1 MDKFIKMIFLI
12 GLVIICLLTRLDIIG
27 GINRGLNPKK
37 FKKIDISK
45 KKIFVPFHRRH
56 FFKKIK
62 GYKPEFDGSVFKI
75 TYILTLCAY
84 FHFVCSL
91 IFLALYAFFWN
102 ALALILFV
110 CWDFLF
116 SCIISTIDGLVT
128 SSFRRRLKD
137 EGPDFKI

>member
-1 MDKFIKMIFLI
+1 MDKVMTIIFWI

-27 GINRGLNPKK
+27 GINGGLNPKK

-45 KKIFVPFHRRH
+45 KKIFVPFHSRH

-62 GYKPEFDGSVFKI
+62 GYKPAFDGSVFKI
-75 TYILTLCAY
+75 TYILTLCTY
-84 FHFVCSL
+84 FHFLCSL

-102 ALALILFV
+102 TLTLIFLF

-116 SCIISTIDGLVT
+116 SCIIVIIDDLVER
-128 SSFRRRLKD
+128 SLRRRLKD

>member
-1 MDKFIKMIFLI
+1 MDKVIAIIFLI

-37 FKKIDISK
+37 FKKIDVSK
-45 KKIFVPFHRRH
+45 KKIFVPFHGRH

-62 GYKPEFDGSVFKI
+62 GYKPTFDGSVFKI

-84 FHFVCSL
+84 FHFLCSL

-102 ALALILFV
+102 TLTLMFLF

-116 SCIISTIDGLVT
+116 SCIIVTIDDLVER
-128 SSFRRRLKD
+128 SLRRRLKE